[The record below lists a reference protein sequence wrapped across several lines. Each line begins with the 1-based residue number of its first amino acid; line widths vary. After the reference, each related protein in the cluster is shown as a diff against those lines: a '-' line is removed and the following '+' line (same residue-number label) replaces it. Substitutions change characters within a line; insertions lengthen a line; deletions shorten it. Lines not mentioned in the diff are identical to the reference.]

1 MAPPSLSPASTVLK
15 ASLHSGFFQI
25 KSYLSLLYTAL
36 LHASWDPGRME
47 WHALL
52 CDRPGEHTQVMAFGE
67 AALCPQEALTSALL
81 VCRRLSKSER
91 LIMGLRNMSLFQS
104 GPQLQ

>member
-1 MAPPSLSPASTVLK
+1 MAPPSLSPASAVLK

-52 CDRPGEHTQVMAFGE
+52 CDGPGEHTQVMAFRE

-91 LIMGLRNMSLFQS
+91 LIMGLRNVSLFQS